1 MLLCKF
7 GAWELK
13 SNEEKTFFYFGT
25 EKDIMSVW
33 GVPVNQC
40 GTKEDVLHTLTFWKS
55 EIDTDNV
62 YMQIIEKLFIACL
75 NSL

>member
-25 EKDIMSVW
+25 EKDMLSVW

-40 GTKEDVLHTLTFWKS
+40 GTTSK
-55 EIDTDNV
+55 
-62 YMQIIEKLFIACL
+62 KLLFEGY
-75 NSL
+75 S